1 MSARTATSI
10 QTESATETKRI
21 AATLGGEAR
30 TTRRRSRRTQA
41 QAAEAAGISRA
52 RYADIERGEG
62 DRAPLDLWVR
72 IGLAIDRPL
81 AVSFSRDID
90 PAELADAGHLAAQ
103 ELALR
108 LLSAGG
114 SGRGRQASFEA
125 PTRPSDPSRSADICI
140 RDDARRTIVI
150 AEIWNRL
157 DDLGA
162 AARATSRK
170 VADAEALAVVAG
182 GDGPA
187 YRVVVGWLLVDTA
200 ANRRLVAR
208 YPAILRARFPGSSI
222 DWVRALTDGTDPPA
236 EPAIAWV
243 DVRAGRLVPMRL
255 RG

>member
-1 MSARTATSI
+1 MTDRTTTSVK
-10 QTESATETKRI
+10 TESATETKRI

-30 TTRRRSRRTQA
+30 TSRRRRRRTQA
-41 QAAEAAGISRA
+41 QTADTAGISRA
-52 RYADIERGEG
+52 RYAEIERGEG
-62 DRAPLDLWVR
+62 DTAPLDLWVR

-81 AVSFSRDID
+81 AVSFSRDIE
-90 PAELADAGHLAAQ
+90 PLEPADAGHLAAQ
-103 ELALR
+103 ELVLR
-108 LLSAGG
+108 LVSA
-114 SGRGRQASFEA
+114 SGRDRHASFEA
-125 PTRPSDPSRSADICI
+125 PTRPADPSRSADICI
-140 RDDARRTIVI
+140 RDDLRRLIII

-170 VADAEALAVVAG
+170 VADAEGMAVVAG
-182 GDGPA
+182 RDGDP

-200 ANRRLVAR
+200 ANRRLVAH

-222 DWVRALTDGTDPPA
+222 EWVRTLTDGTDPPT

-243 DVRAGRLVPMRL
+243 DVRAARLVPIRL